1 MEKRVSLSS
10 PGKEGHGILSA
21 AQNGR
26 RIRASSQLTDRV
38 GNPEE
43 CDLPWWM
50 GSWGGRITKT
60 LAMSLGNT

>member
-26 RIRASSQLTDRV
+26 RIRGSSQLTDRV

-43 CDLPWWM
+43 CE
-50 GSWGGRITKT
+50 
-60 LAMSLGNT
+60 LAMVDGELGWKNY